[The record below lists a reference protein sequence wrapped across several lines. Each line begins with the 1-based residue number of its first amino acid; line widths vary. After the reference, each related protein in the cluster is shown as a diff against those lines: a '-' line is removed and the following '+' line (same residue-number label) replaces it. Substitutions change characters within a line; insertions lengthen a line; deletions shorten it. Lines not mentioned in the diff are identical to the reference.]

1 MRTDADEENKRELKK
16 RGAPIYFIS
25 QGTLGNCIFL
35 FLFALLQ
42 HAVDIRMIRKENVTT
57 SRESLFGRE
66 HILI

>member
-1 MRTDADEENKRELKK
+1 MLADAPNSFLH
-16 RGAPIYFIS
+16 
-25 QGTLGNCIFL
+25 IFL

>member
-35 FLFALLQ
+35 FLFASSQ
-42 HAVDIRMIRKENVTT
+42 SIVAQYK
-57 SRESLFGRE
+57 SRS
-66 HILI
+66 